1 MKLSQGRF
9 PSVPVGTS
17 LPIIINAWVIG
28 WGKMAIGGNPH
39 RIAKSWSARVLVERV
54 ESLSLENLSLE
65 NRIGIGR
72 RSFKRRQSVNLA
84 MFQFYARE
92 MYCHEIRDL

>member
-28 WGKMAIGGNPH
+28 GGKMAIGGNPH

-54 ESLSLENLSLE
+54 ESLSLEN
-65 NRIGIGR
+65 RIGIGR
-72 RSFKRRQSVNLA
+72 RSFKRRQSVNLT

>member
-17 LPIIINAWVIG
+17 LPIIINAWVIDG
-28 WGKMAIGGNPH
+28 GKMAISGNPH

-54 ESLSLENLSLE
+54 ESLSLENRTE
-65 NRIGIGR
+65 VGR